1 MRSPLILVFI
11 YYLSSNSLSAPS
23 TSRRSSL
30 DHLDTGANKKAIH
43 EADKVLKKQRD
54 NTCAKA
60 LKSLAFLRMG
70 KTEESKELVAE
81 IIKEVPS
88 DEPTLQAMSICLR
101 EMSRGRYC

>member
-1 MRSPLILVFI
+1 MSEF
-11 YYLSSNSLSAPS
+11 LSSLHSLHL
-23 TSRRSSL
+23 L
-30 DHLDTGANKKAIH
+30 DYLDTGANKKAVH

-70 KTEESKELVAE
+70 KTEDCKDLVAE
-81 IIKEVPS
+81 ILRETPS

-101 EMSRGRYC
+101 EMNRGATCECFRV

>member
-1 MRSPLILVFI
+1 M
-11 YYLSSNSLSAPS
+11 
-23 TSRRSSL
+23 
-30 DHLDTGANKKAIH
+30 
-43 EADKVLKKQRD
+43 LKKQKD

-81 IIKEVPS
+81 ILKEVPS

-101 EMSRGRYC
+101 EMSRGEKSSLSSSQSVLLALPIERAGARIALSF